1 MQGII
6 QYPDSAQPYKNSR
19 PSQQINGD
27 PWNLQPTDWEE
38 ALF

>member
-6 QYPDSAQPYKNSR
+6 QYPDSAQPSKNSR
-19 PSQQINGD
+19 PSQQINGG